1 MNKTFKNFL
10 KGICN
15 TYQGMCDILTFGTT
29 AGLSCGENEQDGKTN
44 LCAAQRKNKNRFDD
58 VNSRFKSP
66 SLQQRHNKILRD
78 LQMFENDFRNLF
90 GPESHTLG
98 SVNLNGQPGIKI
110 NSRPIATDY
119 RIHAIKTRQRQ

>member
-15 TYQGMCDILTFGTT
+15 IYQGMCDISTFGAT
-29 AGLSCGENEQDGKTN
+29 AGLSCGENERDGKTN

-78 LQMFENDFRNLF
+78 LQMSENDFRNLF

-110 NSRPIATDY
+110 NNRPAVINWHTHTVH
-119 RIHAIKTRQRQ
+119 IRQRD

>member
-15 TYQGMCDILTFGTT
+15 IYQGVCDILTFGATCE
-29 AGLSCGENEQDGKTN
+29 LSCEKNEQCGQTNMRTTQKKAKTIFN
-44 LCAAQRKNKNRFDD
+44 D
-58 VNSRFKSP
+58 VNSRFKNP

-98 SVNLNGQPGIKI
+98 SVNLNG
-110 NSRPIATDY
+110 
-119 RIHAIKTRQRQ
+119 